1 MDASFK
7 NSSTQVYES
16 RPKDFS
22 RKVEVVACYL
32 KCNGKVLLLQNSG
45 AKPEP
50 GRWGVPAGKLEPS
63 ETLEVAAQRE
73 LFEETGIVAPICFLT
88 TLYLRKPGFDYVY
101 HMFQVLVEKEESVF
115 LSYEHTKYL
124 WIAQSQIKDLDLM
137 QGAGEALR
145 KYYTLKQRESS

>member
-73 LFEETGIVAPICFLT
+73 LFEETGIIAPVSFLA
-88 TLYLRKPGFDYVY
+88 TLYLRKPEIDYAY
-101 HMFQVLVEKEESVF
+101 HMFQAFVEKEEPVL
-115 LSYEHTKYL
+115 LSYEHIKYL
-124 WIAQSQIKDLDLM
+124 WVPKEAVKDLTLM
-137 QGAGEALR
+137 DGAKEALE
-145 KYYTLKQRESS
+145 KYYALKKRDSL